1 MVRNC
6 FFAFLTTL
14 FIGILSAVAQ
24 TKSTEIQTINSKQY
38 YIHTVQAKETFYGLS
53 KLYGVSIDDI
63 QMSNDN
69 LRSLSIGQ
77 QIKIPVIAETAAE
90 SQYKDGELI
99 IKNGQ
104 SFVVHNVLAGE
115 TIYALARHYQTSAGQ
130 ILAANPSINN
140 GQLSIGQQLFIPF
153 SGTIVPPHNIAPQG
167 TINNSTKGTA
177 GNDNTFDTTN
187 QQTAQNDTAFV
198 KKNDVYI
205 SLMLPF
211 FLDKN
216 TQQSDEGII
225 NKPKEI
231 YTHTYQF
238 LEYYEGALM
247 AIDTLKSRGMN
258 ITLDVIE
265 SNNDSTSIN
274 ISKIKT
280 NTNIIIGPVFP
291 KTFPAVAGYA
301 KRHSIP
307 IISPLSTEETN
318 ATNPFVVQMNTP
330 QKFRF
335 KAMVDYIIQH
345 NEHTHVCIVYNNEA
359 LEKKSMNFC
368 KAAFNERKGDLES
381 KHISFE
387 EIYFPSSG
395 MSGLDKALSKKPN
408 SIVVVLSKQQAF
420 ANNIVTKLFQA
431 SKSHKI
437 ELWSLPQWETYENL
451 ELDFLYD
458 LNFKLVTSGEVDYT
472 SPLVNQFIK
481 SYREKYNTEPTKFS
495 FQGYDQ
501 MLFIVNQYATSNDFI
516 KDLVTDSIVDGL
528 YNDFKFFQKDGATV
542 NTASFI
548 VEYDK
553 ATFNRYTTPY
563 NPNN

>member
-6 FFAFLTTL
+6 FFTFISIL
-14 FIGILSAVAQ
+14 FIGILSVSAQ
-24 TKSTEIQTINSKQY
+24 TKSTEIQTINSVQY

-77 QIKIPVIAETAAE
+77 QIKIPVVAETAAE

-99 IKNGQ
+99 VKNGQ
-104 SFVVHNVLAGE
+104 SFVVHNVQAGE

-130 ILAANPSINN
+130 ILAANPAINN
-140 GQLSIGQQLFIPF
+140 GQIAIGQQLFIPF
-153 SGTIVPPHNIAPQG
+153 SGTVVPPHNITPQNA
-167 TINNSTKGTA
+167 TTTV
-177 GNDNTFDTTN
+177 NDNPYDTTN
-187 QQTAQNDTAFV
+187 QQIAQNDTTTIV

-238 LEYYEGALM
+238 LEYYEGVLM

-280 NTNIIIGPVFP
+280 NTNLIIGPVFP
-291 KTFPAVAGYA
+291 KTFPAVAGFA

-345 NEHTHVCIVYNNEA
+345 NDHTHVCIVYNNES
-359 LEKKSMNFC
+359 LEKKSMNLC
-368 KAAFNERKGDLES
+368 KAAFNERKSDLES

-387 EIYFPSSG
+387 EIYFPSAG
-395 MSGLDKALSKKPN
+395 TAGLDRALSKKEN
-408 SIVVVLSKQQAF
+408 AIVVVLSKQQAF
-420 ANNIVTKLFQA
+420 ANNIVTKLYQA

-437 ELWSLPQWETYENL
+437 ELWGLPQWETYENL

-458 LNFKLVTSGEVDYT
+458 LKFKLVTSGEVDYT
-472 SPLVNQFIK
+472 SPLANQFIK
-481 SYREKYNTEPTKFS
+481 RYREKYGTEPTKFS

-501 MLFIVNQYATSNDFI
+501 MLYIVNQYATTADFI
-516 KDLVTDSIVDGL
+516 NDLVQDSTIDGL
-528 YNDFKFFQKDGATV
+528 YNDFKFFRKDGATV

-553 ATFNRYTTPY
+553 ATFNRYTTAY

>member
-6 FFAFLTTL
+6 FFTFILIL
-14 FIGILSAVAQ
+14 FIGILSVSAQ
-24 TKSTEIQTINSKQY
+24 TKSTEIQTINSVQY

-77 QIKIPVIAETAAE
+77 QIKIPVVAETAAE

-99 IKNGQ
+99 VKNGQ
-104 SFVVHNVLAGE
+104 SFVVHNVQQGE

-130 ILAANPSINN
+130 ILAANPAINN
-140 GQLSIGQQLFIPF
+140 GQIAIGQQLFIPF
-153 SGTIVPPHNIAPQG
+153 SGTVVPPHNIAPQN
-167 TINNSTKGTA
+167 TTTTV
-177 GNDNTFDTTN
+177 NDNPYDTTN
-187 QQTAQNDTAFV
+187 QQIAQNDTTTIV

-238 LEYYEGALM
+238 LEYYEGVLM
-247 AIDTLKSRGMN
+247 AIDTLKSHGMN

-280 NTNIIIGPVFP
+280 NTNLIIGPVFP
-291 KTFPAVAGYA
+291 KTFPAVAGFA

-345 NEHTHVCIVYNNEA
+345 NDHTHVCIVYNNES
-359 LEKKSMNFC
+359 LEKKSMNLC
-368 KAAFNERKGDLES
+368 KAAFNERKSDLES

-387 EIYFPSSG
+387 EIYFPSAG
-395 MSGLDKALSKKPN
+395 TAGLDRALSKKEN
-408 SIVVVLSKQQAF
+408 AIVVVLSKQQAF
-420 ANNIVTKLFQA
+420 ANNIVTKLYQA

-437 ELWSLPQWETYENL
+437 ELWGLPQWETYENL

-458 LNFKLVTSGEVDYT
+458 LKFKLVTSGEVDYT

-481 SYREKYNTEPTKFS
+481 RYREKYGTEPTKFS

-501 MLFIVNQYATSNDFI
+501 MLYIVNQYATTADFI
-516 KDLVTDSIVDGL
+516 NDLVQDSTIDGL
-528 YNDFKFFQKDGATV
+528 YNDFKFFRKDGATV

-553 ATFNRYTTPY
+553 ATFDRYTTAY
-563 NPNN
+563 KPNN

>member
-6 FFAFLTTL
+6 FFTFISIL
-14 FIGILSAVAQ
+14 FIGILSVSAQ
-24 TKSTEIQTINSKQY
+24 TKSTEIQTINSVQY

-77 QIKIPVIAETAAE
+77 QIKIPVVAETAAE

-99 IKNGQ
+99 VKNGQ
-104 SFVVHNVLAGE
+104 SFVVHNVQQGE

-130 ILAANPSINN
+130 ILAANPAINN
-140 GQLSIGQQLFIPF
+140 GQIAIGQQLFIPF
-153 SGTIVPPHNIAPQG
+153 SGTVVPPHNIAPQN
-167 TINNSTKGTA
+167 TTTV
-177 GNDNTFDTTN
+177 NDNPYDTTN
-187 QQTAQNDTAFV
+187 QQIAQNDTTTIV

-238 LEYYEGALM
+238 LEYYEGVLM

-280 NTNIIIGPVFP
+280 NTNLIIGPVFP
-291 KTFPAVAGYA
+291 KTFPAVAGFA

-345 NEHTHVCIVYNNEA
+345 NDHTHVCIVYNNES
-359 LEKKSMNFC
+359 LEKKSMNLC
-368 KAAFNERKGDLES
+368 KAAFNERKSDLES

-387 EIYFPSSG
+387 EIYFPSAG
-395 MSGLDKALSKKPN
+395 TAGLDRALSKKEN
-408 SIVVVLSKQQAF
+408 AIVVVLSKQQAF
-420 ANNIVTKLFQA
+420 ANNIVTKLYQA

-437 ELWSLPQWETYENL
+437 ELWGLPQWETYENL

-458 LNFKLVTSGEVDYT
+458 LKFKLVTSGEVDYT
-472 SPLVNQFIK
+472 SPLANQFIK
-481 SYREKYNTEPTKFS
+481 RYREKYGTEPTKFS

-501 MLFIVNQYATSNDFI
+501 MLYIVNQYATTADFI
-516 KDLVTDSIVDGL
+516 NDLVQDSTIDGL
-528 YNDFKFFQKDGATV
+528 YNDFKFFRKDGATV

-553 ATFNRYTTPY
+553 ATFDRHTTAY
-563 NPNN
+563 KPNN

>member
-6 FFAFLTTL
+6 FLAFLTTL
-14 FIGILSAVAQ
+14 FIGILSAAAQ

-99 IKNGQ
+99 AKNGQ
-104 SFVVHNVLAGE
+104 SFVVHNVQAGE

-130 ILAANPSINN
+130 ILAANPAINN
-140 GQLSIGQQLFIPF
+140 GQIAIGQQLFIPF
-153 SGTIVPPHNIAPQG
+153 SGTVVPPHNITPQNA
-167 TINNSTKGTA
+167 TTTV
-177 GNDNTFDTTN
+177 NDNPYDTTN
-187 QQTAQNDTAFV
+187 QQIAQNDTTTIV

-238 LEYYEGALM
+238 LEYYEGVLM

-280 NTNIIIGPVFP
+280 NTNLIIGPVFP
-291 KTFPAVAGYA
+291 KTFPAVAGFA

-345 NEHTHVCIVYNNEA
+345 NDHTHVCIVYNNES
-359 LEKKSMNFC
+359 LEKKSMNLC
-368 KAAFNERKGDLES
+368 KAAFNERKSDLES

-387 EIYFPSSG
+387 EIYFPSAG
-395 MSGLDKALSKKPN
+395 TAGLDRALSKKEN
-408 SIVVVLSKQQAF
+408 AIVVVLSKQQAF
-420 ANNIVTKLFQA
+420 ANNIVTKLYQA

-437 ELWSLPQWETYENL
+437 ELWGLPQWETYENL

-458 LNFKLVTSGEVDYT
+458 LKFKLVTSGEVDYT
-472 SPLVNQFIK
+472 SPLANQFIK
-481 SYREKYNTEPTKFS
+481 RYREKYGTEPTKFS

-501 MLFIVNQYATSNDFI
+501 MLYIVNQYATTADFI
-516 KDLVTDSIVDGL
+516 NDLVQDSTIDGL
-528 YNDFKFFQKDGATV
+528 YNDFKFFRKDGATV

-553 ATFNRYTTPY
+553 ATFNRYTTAY

>member
-6 FFAFLTTL
+6 FFTFISIL
-14 FIGILSAVAQ
+14 FIGILSVSAQ
-24 TKSTEIQTINSKQY
+24 TKSTEIQTINSVQY

-77 QIKIPVIAETAAE
+77 QIKIPVVAETAAE

-99 IKNGQ
+99 VKNGQ
-104 SFVVHNVLAGE
+104 SFVVHNVQQGE

-130 ILAANPSINN
+130 ILAANPAINN
-140 GQLSIGQQLFIPF
+140 GQITIGQQLFIPF
-153 SGTIVPPHNIAPQG
+153 SGTVVPPHNIAPQN
-167 TINNSTKGTA
+167 TTTV
-177 GNDNTFDTTN
+177 NDNPYDTTN
-187 QQTAQNDTAFV
+187 QQIAQNDTTTIV

-238 LEYYEGALM
+238 LEYYEGVLM

-280 NTNIIIGPVFP
+280 NTNLIIGPVFP
-291 KTFPAVAGYA
+291 KTFPAVAGFA

-345 NEHTHVCIVYNNEA
+345 NDHTHVCIVYNNES
-359 LEKKSMNFC
+359 LEKKSMNLC
-368 KAAFNERKGDLES
+368 KAAFNERKSDLES

-387 EIYFPSSG
+387 EIYFPSAG
-395 MSGLDKALSKKPN
+395 TAGLDRALGKKEN
-408 SIVVVLSKQQAF
+408 AIVVVLSKQQAF
-420 ANNIVTKLFQA
+420 ANNIVTKLYQA

-437 ELWSLPQWETYENL
+437 ELWGLPQWETYENL

-458 LNFKLVTSGEVDYT
+458 LKFKLVTSGEVDYT
-472 SPLVNQFIK
+472 SPLANQFIK
-481 SYREKYNTEPTKFS
+481 RYREKYGTEPTKFS

-501 MLFIVNQYATSNDFI
+501 MLYIVNQYATTADFI
-516 KDLVTDSIVDGL
+516 NDLVQDSTIDGL
-528 YNDFKFFQKDGATV
+528 YNDFKFFRKDGATV

-553 ATFNRYTTPY
+553 ATFNRYTTAY

>member
-6 FFAFLTTL
+6 FFAFILLL
-14 FIGILSAVAQ
+14 FIGILSVSAQ
-24 TKSTEIQTINSKQY
+24 TKSTEIQTINSVQY

-77 QIKIPVIAETAAE
+77 QIKIPVVAETAAE

-104 SFVVHNVLAGE
+104 SFVVHNVQQGE

-130 ILAANPSINN
+130 ILAANPAINN
-140 GQLSIGQQLFIPF
+140 GQISIGQQLFIPF
-153 SGTIVPPHNIAPQG
+153 SGTVVPPHNIVSQN
-167 TINNSTKGTA
+167 TIN
-177 GNDNTFDTTN
+177 GNPNGVTDTYPNDTTN
-187 QQTAQNDTAFV
+187 QQIAQNDTTFI

-216 TQQSDEGII
+216 AHQSDEGII

-238 LEYYEGALM
+238 LEYYEGVLM

-280 NTNIIIGPVFP
+280 NTNLIIGPVFP
-291 KTFPAVAGYA
+291 KTFPAVAGFA

-345 NEHTHVCIVYNNEA
+345 NDHTHVCIVYNNES
-359 LEKKSMNFC
+359 LEKKSMTLC
-368 KAAFNERKGDLES
+368 KAAFNERKSDLDS

-387 EIYFPSSG
+387 EIYFPSAG
-395 MSGLDKALSKKPN
+395 TSGLDRALSKKEN
-408 SIVVVLSKQQAF
+408 AIVVVLSKQQAF
-420 ANNIVTKLFQA
+420 ANNIVTKLYQA

-437 ELWSLPQWETYENL
+437 ELWGLPQWETYENL

-458 LNFKLVTSGEVDYT
+458 LKFKLVTSGEVDYT

-481 SYREKYNTEPTKFS
+481 RYREKYGTEPTKFS

-501 MLFIVNQYATSNDFI
+501 MLYIVNQYATTADFI
-516 KDLVTDSIVDGL
+516 NDLVQDSTIDGL
-528 YNDFKFFQKDGATV
+528 YNDFKFFRKDGATV

-553 ATFNRYTTPY
+553 ATFDRYTTAY
-563 NPNN
+563 KPNN

>member
-6 FFAFLTTL
+6 FFTFISIL
-14 FIGILSAVAQ
+14 FIGILSVSAQ
-24 TKSTEIQTINSKQY
+24 TKSTEIQTINSVQY

-77 QIKIPVIAETAAE
+77 QIKIPVVAETAAE

-99 IKNGQ
+99 VKNGQ
-104 SFVVHNVLAGE
+104 SFVVHNVQQGE

-130 ILAANPSINN
+130 ILAANPAINN
-140 GQLSIGQQLFIPF
+140 GQIAIGQQLFIPF
-153 SGTIVPPHNIAPQG
+153 SGTVVPPHNITPQNA
-167 TINNSTKGTA
+167 TTTV
-177 GNDNTFDTTN
+177 NDNPYDTTN
-187 QQTAQNDTAFV
+187 QQIAQNDTTTIV

-238 LEYYEGALM
+238 LEYYEGVLM

-280 NTNIIIGPVFP
+280 NTNLIIGPVFP
-291 KTFPAVAGYA
+291 KTFPAVAGFA

-345 NEHTHVCIVYNNEA
+345 NEHTHVCIVYNNES
-359 LEKKSMNFC
+359 LEKKSMNLC
-368 KAAFNERKGDLES
+368 KAAFNERKSDLES

-387 EIYFPSSG
+387 EIYFPSAG
-395 MSGLDKALSKKPN
+395 TAGLDRALGKKEN
-408 SIVVVLSKQQAF
+408 AIVVVLSKQQAF
-420 ANNIVTKLFQA
+420 ANNIVTKLYQA

-437 ELWSLPQWETYENL
+437 ELWGLPQWETYENL

-458 LNFKLVTSGEVDYT
+458 LKFKLVTSGEVDYT
-472 SPLVNQFIK
+472 SPLANQFIK
-481 SYREKYNTEPTKFS
+481 RYREKYGTEPTKFS

-501 MLFIVNQYATSNDFI
+501 MLYIVNQYATTADFI
-516 KDLVTDSIVDGL
+516 NDLVQDSTIDGL
-528 YNDFKFFQKDGATV
+528 YNDFKFFRKDGATV

-553 ATFNRYTTPY
+553 ATFNRYTTAY